1 MITRRHQDMSAKL
14 PVTLQTRDQS
24 MRKNERKH
32 TEKNLKKTGK
42 TEKTNLQNRRESSKL
57 EVLAENGRES
67 PKPYGNFQK
76 RPRCQKTTAIS

>member
-1 MITRRHQDMSAKL
+1 
-14 PVTLQTRDQS
+14 

-57 EVLAENGRES
+57 EVLAGNGRES
-67 PKPYGNFQK
+67 RKSYGNFQK

>member
-1 MITRRHQDMSAKL
+1 
-14 PVTLQTRDQS
+14 

-76 RPRCQKTTAIS
+76 RPRCQKTTAISWKRTEPYENGRKCPKADVGV